1 MSKKSDSGAK
11 KHGSE
16 AKKAGSVTGSAGSP
30 PVKTPPAPPERWS
43 EEPDEHDYPAAASYL
58 SLICDPTEVRRL
70 VTALK
75 AAPIVHHQAKDLL
88 RASGLALLP
97 TDNFHVASDLTK
109 VAHGERLSPVL
120 LMRGDFRRGVPLT
133 IADGYHRVCASYH
146 LDENAEIPCHLVDHK
161 GPTAVPGFRLGSGA
175 DAGTGSESGSGASA
189 AGAGAA
195 GASAAGSGAAGA
207 GAEVGTGA
215 GVGAASGV
223 GTGPGTGSPTGTGTP
238 AGAGSGSGTGSP
250 GGSEAPGCH

>member
-1 MSKKSDSGAK
+1 MSKKSDSGPK

-161 GPTAVPGFRLGSGA
+161 GPTAVPGFRLGTGA
-175 DAGTGSESGSGASA
+175 DAGAGPPETGGA

-195 GASAAGSGAAGA
+195 GAGAEAGSGD
-207 GAEVGTGA
+207 
-215 GVGAASGV
+215 GV
-223 GTGPGTGSPTGTGTP
+223 GTGSNVGTGSGTGSGTGPRTGTGTP

-250 GGSEAPGCH
+250 GGSEAPGAH

>member
-1 MSKKSDSGAK
+1 MSKKNGTGVK
-11 KHGSE
+11 KHGS
-16 AKKAGSVTGSAGSP
+16 GSANANLSAAKTQA
-30 PVKTPPAPPERWS
+30 VKAERWG

-70 VTALK
+70 VKALK

-97 TDNFHVASDLTK
+97 TDNFHVASDLEK
-109 VAHGERLSPVL
+109 VSRGERLSPVL

-146 LDENAEIPCHLVDHK
+146 LDENADIPCHLVDHK
-161 GPTAVPGFRLGSGA
+161 GPTAVPGFRLGSGVE
-175 DAGTGSESGSGASA
+175 AGAESG

-195 GASAAGSGAAGA
+195 PGAGPGAGAGPGPGAGSGI
-207 GAEVGTGA
+207 
-215 GVGAASGV
+215 
-223 GTGPGTGSPTGTGTP
+223 GTP
-238 AGAGSGSGTGSP
+238 AGAGSPTGTGSP
-250 GGSEAPGCH
+250 PATGGTPATGGAPARGSAPATGGLGGPTASEGR

>member
-1 MSKKSDSGAK
+1 MSKKNGSGAK
-11 KHGSE
+11 KHGSGSGTSNSSA
-16 AKKAGSVTGSAGSP
+16 AKTQA
-30 PVKTPPAPPERWS
+30 VKPERWS

-97 TDNFHVASDLTK
+97 MDNFHVASDLEK
-109 VAHGERLSPVL
+109 VSHGERLSPVL

-146 LDENAEIPCHLVDHK
+146 LNENAPIPCHLAVSGGVRSREPARSRSSR
-161 GPTAVPGFRLGSGA
+161 GPTAVQ
-175 DAGTGSESGSGASA
+175 
-189 AGAGAA
+189 
-195 GASAAGSGAAGA
+195 
-207 GAEVGTGA
+207 
-215 GVGAASGV
+215 
-223 GTGPGTGSPTGTGTP
+223 
-238 AGAGSGSGTGSP
+238 
-250 GGSEAPGCH
+250 

>member
-1 MSKKSDSGAK
+1 MSKKNGSGSAAKKNGSEEKKHSTASGAASSSRVK
-11 KHGSE
+11 
-16 AKKAGSVTGSAGSP
+16 TQ
-30 PVKTPPAPPERWS
+30 PVKPERWS
-43 EEPDEHDYPAAASYL
+43 EEPDEHDYPAAASFL

-97 TDNFHVASDLTK
+97 TDNFHVASDLAK

-146 LDENAEIPCHLVDHK
+146 LDENADIPCHLVDHK
-161 GPTAVPGFRLGSGA
+161 GPTAVPGFRLGSGV
-175 DAGTGSESGSGASA
+175 DAGTGPDTGSGV
-189 AGAGAA
+189 
-195 GASAAGSGAAGA
+195 GAAGA
-207 GAEVGTGA
+207 GVETGTGA
-215 GVGAASGV
+215 GAGIGIGSGV
-223 GTGPGTGSPTGTGTP
+223 DTGAGTGSGTRAGSGTP
-238 AGAGSGSGTGSP
+238 SGAGSGPGAGSP
-250 GGSEAPGCH
+250 GGSDAPGGG

>member
-1 MSKKSDSGAK
+1 MSKKSGSGAK
-11 KHGSE
+11 KSGSE
-16 AKKAGSVTGSAGSP
+16 AKKNGTGPGSASSSSVKAP
-30 PVKTPPAPPERWS
+30 PVEPERWS
-43 EEPDEHDYPAAASYL
+43 EEPDEHDYPAAASFL

-88 RASGLALLP
+88 RASGLGLLP
-97 TDNFHVASDLTK
+97 TDNFHVASDLAK
-109 VAHGERLSPVL
+109 VARGERLSPVL

-175 DAGTGSESGSGASA
+175 EAGTGPESGSG

-195 GASAAGSGAAGA
+195 GGAGSGGDV
-207 GAEVGTGA
+207 ET
-215 GVGAASGV
+215 ASGV
-223 GTGPGTGSPTGTGTP
+223 ETGPGTGTGAGTGAGSPTG
-238 AGAGSGSGTGSP
+238 AASGSGAGSP
-250 GGSEAPGCH
+250 GGSAAPGGH